1 MEVVGLLHYKLEELV
16 LEFMQQWPKI
26 GKLKQVTLLTSASTP
41 REPRSWQWR
50 APKVIKMM
58 EQLKP
63 FQSEFSSMSAYAP
76 SCILAAQPTAR
87 LIKRKIKGVPKVTSP
102 AS

>member
-26 GKLKQVTLLTSASTP
+26 SKLKQSASTP

-63 FQSEFSSMSAYAP
+63 FQSESKLHSYGPAHGALNKAQDQGRAQGDQSG
-76 SCILAAQPTAR
+76 ILSTGR
-87 LIKRKIKGVPKVTSP
+87 C
-102 AS
+102 